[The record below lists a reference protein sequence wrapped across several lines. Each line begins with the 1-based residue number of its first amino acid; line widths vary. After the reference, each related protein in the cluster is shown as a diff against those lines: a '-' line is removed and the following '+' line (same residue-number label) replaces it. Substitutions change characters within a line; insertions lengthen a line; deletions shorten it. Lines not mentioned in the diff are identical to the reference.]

1 MTMNT
6 PVINTLT
13 THGSLKSQLCWLRS
27 GCTAALMVLASGCQ
41 LLDMASFSYANANST
56 HHWATDAR
64 TTTVAFTMVDNHII
78 LPVSINGSEPLNFVL
93 DSGAGATVI
102 IESDRTRALPL
113 ELGAEMAVSG
123 VGTGPDPV
131 ARVVKEVDLSLGD
144 IRLMGQSV
152 IYLPLASIPFFDD
165 LDDVYFDGVVG
176 YPFFRRFVITI
187 NYDKQLISFSEPT
200 TAGVELDQ
208 FSDAWQELP
217 LQIQS
222 NVPYVAAQVRTG
234 SEQTVAVKLLV
245 DTGYRGPISLTPSTH
260 DELEEPVEYFPAVSQ
275 GLSGDVE
282 SRVAMAEFL
291 TLGSYR
297 LNKLPVSYEI
307 SGGESDDD
315 SNGLLGN
322 EVLSRFNLVFDYPN
336 ERLFLSPNQRFSVP
350 LVADRSGLQVR
361 PHRSGGIIKNIAQG
375 STGEVIDIQ
384 VGDIITS
391 FDDTPVTPVTIGE
404 LKRALGSGQDTLRLC
419 WLSGEQS
426 RCEDLKLASRFS
438 E

>member
-1 MTMNT
+1 
-6 PVINTLT
+6 
-13 THGSLKSQLCWLRS
+13 
-27 GCTAALMVLASGCQ
+27 
-41 LLDMASFSYANANST
+41 
-56 HHWATDAR
+56 
-64 TTTVAFTMVDNHII
+64 
-78 LPVSINGSEPLNFVL
+78 
-93 DSGAGATVI
+93 
-102 IESDRTRALPL
+102 
-113 ELGAEMAVSG
+113 MAVSG

-187 NYDKQLISFSEPT
+187 DYDKQLVSFSEPS

-208 FSDAWQELP
+208 LSDAWQELP

-222 NVPYVAAQVRTG
+222 NVPYLVAQVRTG

-245 DTGYRGPISLTPSTH
+245 DTGYRGPVSLTPSTH

-291 TLGSYR
+291 TLGNYR
-297 LNKLPVSYEI
+297 LNQLPISYEI
-307 SGGESDDD
+307 SGGESDGD

-375 STGEVIDIQ
+375 STGEASDIQ

-419 WLSGEQS
+419 WLSGDQS